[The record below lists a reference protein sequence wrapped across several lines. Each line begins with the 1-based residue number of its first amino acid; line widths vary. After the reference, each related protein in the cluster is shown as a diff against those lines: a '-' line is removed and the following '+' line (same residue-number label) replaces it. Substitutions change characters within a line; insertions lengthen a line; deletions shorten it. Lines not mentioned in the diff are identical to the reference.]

1 MTDPLPVAPPP
12 PPPPLAEGEAKPT
25 PTRNP
30 IRRLYHWV
38 ISLAAH
44 PKAEFAL
51 FGVAFVESSFFPIP
65 PDVLQIAMTLAER
78 AKAFRHAFISAVGSV
93 LGGIAGYGIGW
104 GLWLAVK
111 GFFIPY
117 VFSQDTFDNVQ
128 NLYQKYDF
136 WCVFIAAFTPIP
148 YKVFTIAAGVC
159 QIAFLPF
166 VVASAIG
173 RAGRFFLVATLLYF
187 FGERV
192 KVLIE
197 KYFEWI
203 TLLLAAGIIGG
214 FMAVK
219 WMKG

>member
-1 MTDPLPVAPPP
+1 M
-12 PPPPLAEGEAKPT
+12 
-25 PTRNP
+25 
-30 IRRLYHWV
+30 

-44 PKAEFAL
+44 PRAEFAL
-51 FGVAFVESSFFPIP
+51 FGIAFIESSFFPIP

-78 AKAFRHAFISAVGSV
+78 TKAFRHAFISAAGSV
-93 LGGIAGYGIGW
+93 LGGILGYGIGW

-111 GFFIPY
+111 GVFIPY
-117 VFSQDTFDNVQ
+117 IFSQETFDNVQ

-166 VVASAIG
+166 VLASAIG
-173 RAGRFFLVATLLYF
+173 RAGRFFLVATLLYL

-192 KVLIE
+192 RALIE

-214 FMAVK
+214 FYAIRFIR
-219 WMKG
+219 G